1 MINPSQCRGARALLG
16 ITQQQLADLAG
27 ISKRTVIEFEGGIRV
42 PLTTTSRSLQWALE
56 NAGIEFLRGNGA
68 GSGVRFRNPEVEDS
82 LLPRMVARRSF
93 LDRSGLLKGGNTDA
107 RQNWPSNRP
116 TQDGA
121 FQDGAVSAR
130 TYEVTELSIRDFE
143 RLASSEQRQA
153 LDLFR
158 AGLGQVPE
166 DIARRATM
174 TRVDGDRMLMEW
186 QGAGIQLFP
195 RNASLA
201 GMPLSELPD
210 ANYGRWAE
218 GRMLRAYQ
226 AGEPIFELCHGMVEV
241 DGNRTVWRYY
251 SLRLPRPDGRTLTV
265 TARA

>member
-42 PLTTTSRSLQWALE
+42 PLASTSRSLQWALE
-56 NAGIEFLRGNGA
+56 NAGIEFLHGNGG
-68 GSGVRFRNPEVEDS
+68 GSGVRFRDLAIEES
-82 LLPRMVARRSF
+82 LLPRLVARRSI
-93 LDRSGLLKGGNTDA
+93 LQGPGLSRGDTSDLEEDRSPFMPAQGGMV
-107 RQNWPSNRP
+107 PS
-116 TQDGA
+116 
-121 FQDGAVSAR
+121 R
-130 TYEVTELSIRDFE
+130 TYGVTELSINDFR
-143 RLASSEQRQA
+143 RLASPEQRKA
-153 LDLFR
+153 LELFK
-158 AGLGQVPE
+158 AGLGHVPE

-186 QGAGIQLFP
+186 QGSGIQLFP

-218 GRMLRAYQ
+218 GRMLRAYK
-226 AGEPIFELCHGMVEV
+226 AGEPIFELCHSMVEV
-241 DGNRTVWRYY
+241 AGNRTVWRYY
-251 SLRLPRPDGRTLTV
+251 SLRLPRPDGRTLTI
-265 TARA
+265 TTRA

>member
-56 NAGIEFLRGNGA
+56 NAGIEFLRGNRG
-68 GSGVRFRNPEVEDS
+68 GSGVRFRDPEVEES

-93 LDRSGLLKGGNTDA
+93 LDGTGLPKGRAG
-107 RQNWPSNRP
+107 
-116 TQDGA
+116 DGEP
-121 FQDGAVSAR
+121 AR
-130 TYEVTELSIRDFE
+130 TIAMPAQTYEATELSLRDFE
-143 RLASSEQRQA
+143 RLASLEQRQA
-153 LDLFR
+153 LELFR
-158 AGLGQVPE
+158 SGLGQVPE
-166 DIARRATM
+166 DVARRATM
-174 TRVDGDRMLMEW
+174 TRVDGNRMLMEW
-186 QGAGIQLFP
+186 QGSGIQLFP
-195 RNASLA
+195 RNSSLT
-201 GMPLSELPD
+201 GVPLSELPD

-218 GRMLRAYQ
+218 GRMLHAYQ
-226 AGEPIFELCHGMVEV
+226 VGEPIFELCHGMVEV

-265 TARA
+265 TSRA

>member
-56 NAGIEFLRGNGA
+56 NGGIEFLRGNGG
-68 GSGVRFRNPEVEDS
+68 GSGVRFRDLEIEDA
-82 LLPRMVARRSF
+82 LLPRTVSRRVV
-93 LDRSGLLKGGNTDA
+93 LSGTGLMKGSIGDAVHAQNTIV
-107 RQNWPSNRP
+107 P
-116 TQDGA
+116 
-121 FQDGAVSAR
+121 AR
-130 TYEVTELSIRDFE
+130 TYEVTELTIRDFE
-143 RLASSEQRQA
+143 RFASAEQRQA
-153 LDLFR
+153 LALFN
-158 AGLGQVPE
+158 AGHGDVPE
-166 DIARRATM
+166 EIARRATM
-174 TRVDGDRMLMEW
+174 TRVDGSRMLMEW
-186 QGAGIQLFP
+186 QGSGIQLFP
-195 RNASLA
+195 KNANLA

-226 AGEPIFELCHGMVEV
+226 VGEPIFELCHGMVEV
-241 DGNRTVWRYY
+241 DGSRTVWRYY

-265 TARA
+265 TTRA